1 MGLDIIGR
9 LTNLEIWNVNVLL
22 RHVRLP
28 WSKKGVKE
36 TKGMGG
42 GKEFET
48 TKNGVAQYTIASRIQ
63 FTDYFVLFIFFF
75 LLFIYFSI
83 SFFLHMYFIMYYI
96 HKVVS
101 FSSVYSLENRNTLI
115 ISNCSRLRGRT
126 EANNRYR

>member
-9 LTNLEIWNVNVLL
+9 LTNLEFWNVNVLL

-48 TKNGVAQYTIASRIQ
+48 TKNGVARYTIASRIQ
-63 FTDYFVLFIFFF
+63 ITESTSYRSSFSFCF
-75 LLFIYFSI
+75 LSI
-83 SFFLHMYFIMYYI
+83 SLSLFFYICISSYYI

-101 FSSVYSLENRNTLI
+101 LSSVYSREKRNTLI

-126 EANNRYR
+126 EADNRYR